1 MNDRK
6 TRQNSKWVR
15 LLIITLGTFI
25 MGAGVNLIYEPMNM
39 VVGGVSGLSI
49 VVKKVTEGIVTG
61 GVPVWLTTTIVNI
74 PLLLYALKV
83 KGAGFVKRTLFATF
97 TFTLAL
103 YIIPSYRITESDSFL
118 AAIAG
123 GILTGAGL
131 GLVFRN
137 GGSTGGTDL
146 LGAILNYYF
155 PTYSVAN
162 MLMLVDCTII
172 VLGAFI
178 FGINSALY
186 AALAVYVTTKIM
198 DNMLEGMKFAKL
210 AYIISDEPD
219 KMSVHVMETLGH
231 GATFIEAQG
240 GYTGESKRMLMCV
253 VSNKQIVKLKEC
265 VAEID
270 PNSFLI
276 ISDARE
282 VLGEGFI
289 EIDY

>member
-1 MNDRK
+1 MA
-6 TRQNSKWVR
+6 
-15 LLIITLGTFI
+15 
-25 MGAGVNLIYEPMNM
+25 AGVNLIYEPMNM
-39 VVGGVSGLSI
+39 VVGGVSGLAI
-49 VVKKVTEGIVTG
+49 VVKRVTEPVVPG
-61 GVPVWLTTTIVNI
+61 GVPVWLTTAIVNI
-74 PLLLYALKV
+74 PLFLAALKV
-83 KGAGFVKRTLFATF
+83 KGKDFVRKTLFATVI
-97 TFTLAL
+97 FTLAL
-103 YIIPSYRITESDSFL
+103 YILPSYDIIHQDSLL
-118 AAIAG
+118 AALAG

-146 LGAILNYYF
+146 LGAILNYFF
-155 PTYSVAN
+155 PYYSVAN
-162 MLMLVDCTII
+162 MLLVVDSTII

-186 AALAVYVTTKIM
+186 AVIAVYVSTKIL

-210 AYIISDEPD
+210 AYIISDEPEKIARHILEVID
-219 KMSVHVMETLGH
+219 RGVTI
-231 GATFIEAQG
+231 IEAQG
-240 GYTGESKRMLMCV
+240 GYSKEAKQMVMCV

-265 VAEID
+265 VADIAPE
-270 PNSFLI
+270 SFLI